1 MQSITQ
7 AIHTRPVCTRD
18 SHAESVALTSAYDF
32 ASAEQA
38 SARFSGAEPGNVY
51 SRFTNPSVAL
61 FERKIA
67 ALEAGEAAVGLASG
81 MAAYLTVG
89 MTFLQQGD
97 HVLIGSGIFG
107 TTTHLF
113 REYFTRFGIEVTS
126 VAVND
131 SAAWQ
136 KKIKKQTRL
145 LLVESPTNPML
156 QIAHLSSLA
165 ALAKKNNA
173 LLVVDNTLLSPIFQ
187 QPLTLGADIVLHSAG
202 KFLDGQG
209 RCVGGALIGKTEL
222 IKPARAYLRSTGVC
236 MSPFNAWV
244 FSKGLETLQARML
257 MHEQNCRYVY
267 QALQQEAGIT
277 DLFATF
283 HTQHPQRM
291 LIQQQQKGHV
301 PILTFRL
308 DGDKARVWCFM
319 NALKLVRLCTNIGDA
334 QTMITHPAS
343 TTHGRYSTEERQK
356 SGISDNLVRLCIGL
370 DDPGDVVRDIQQ
382 ALKSVLS

>member
-1 MQSITQ
+1 
-7 AIHTRPVCTRD
+7 
-18 SHAESVALTSAYDF
+18 
-32 ASAEQA
+32 
-38 SARFSGAEPGNVY
+38 
-51 SRFTNPSVAL
+51 
-61 FERKIA
+61 
-67 ALEAGEAAVGLASG
+67 
-81 MAAYLTVG
+81 
-89 MTFLQQGD
+89 
-97 HVLIGSGIFG
+97 
-107 TTTHLF
+107 
-113 REYFTRFGIEVTS
+113 
-126 VAVND
+126 
-131 SAAWQ
+131 
-136 KKIKKQTRL
+136 
-145 LLVESPTNPML
+145 ML